1 VTLAQGDGALG
12 MTQISEIVGKPGA
25 EFVGPLPDELQ
36 NYTGITIGIPTGAQ
50 PSQTVT
56 TFVKFLHSPA
66 ASAAFRAKGMQA
78 E

>member
-1 VTLAQGDGALG
+1 
-12 MTQISEIVGKPGA
+12 
-25 EFVGPLPDELQ
+25 LPDELQ
-36 NYTGITIGIPTGAQ
+36 NYTGITIGTPTGAQ
-50 PSQTVT
+50 PSQAVT